1 MQIDPVVKRVL
12 QTALH
17 SHNLLLNMPKKTAMP
32 SKKRSKTQVPEAS
45 ELEEVEIAQSE
56 TEEDPTGQTQ
66 KGHPRGPQRTYIGGT
81 FRLV

>member
-17 SHNLLLNMPKKTAMP
+17 SHNLLLNMPKKTSMP
-32 SKKRSKTQVPEAS
+32 SKKLSKTQVPEAS

-56 TEEDPTGQTQ
+56 TEEDLPIAQDSPKKVT
-66 KGHPRGPQRTYIGGT
+66 HMALNERTEE
-81 FRLV
+81 

>member
-45 ELEEVEIAQSE
+45 EPEEVKIAQGE
-56 TEEDPTGQTQ
+56 TEEDLHIAQDRPKKVTHVAL
-66 KGHPRGPQRTYIGGT
+66 KERT
-81 FRLV
+81 

>member
-45 ELEEVEIAQSE
+45 ELEEVEIV
-56 TEEDPTGQTQ
+56 
-66 KGHPRGPQRTYIGGT
+66 QREN
-81 FRLV
+81 

>member
-1 MQIDPVVKRVL
+1 MKIDPVVKCVL

-17 SHNLLLNMPKKTAMP
+17 SNNLLLNMQKKSEMP
-32 SKKRSKTQVPEAS
+32 PKKRSKTQVPEAS